1 MNYNL
6 ETYFL
11 LFMIYSILGWC
22 MESVKMIFNKNVGH
36 FVDRGFLI
44 GPYLPIYGSGVV
56 AITFLL
62 GKYSNDIPALFW
74 LSMITC
80 GILEYFTSY
89 FMEKFFNA
97 RWWDYSA
104 RKFNINGRICL
115 ETLIPFGIAGV
126 VTVCFT
132 NPIFVS
138 WLEKLPTLAL
148 HIISIT
154 SLVIILIDSIVSFV
168 IIAGLK
174 NTEADLS
181 SADDT
186 ENISKYVQEI
196 TEDIAMQFESDVRK
210 NHRKRRIKRQR
221 KLIHLKVRANKQIRE
236 AQIKSQKLHARLASE
251 LEELNEKIENAK
263 SSHKELTAQIKE
275 NFAKKSFLHKR
286 LMDAFPTFEISEK
299 LKDKIKNKKN

>member
-22 MESVKMIFNKNVGH
+22 MESIKMIFNKNVGH

-80 GILEYFTSY
+80 GILEYFTSF
-89 FMEKFFNA
+89 FMEKLFNA
-97 RWWDYSA
+97 RWWDYSI

-126 VTVCFT
+126 ITVCFT
-132 NPIFVS
+132 NPFFVNS
-138 WLEKLPTLAL
+138 LDKIPDLVL

-154 SLVIILIDSIVSFV
+154 SFVIILIDSIISFI

-186 ENISKYVQEI
+186 ENISKYVQEV
-196 TEDIAMQFESDVRK
+196 TEDMAMQIESDVRK
-210 NHRKRRIKRQR
+210 NHRKRKIRRQR
-221 KLIHLKVRANKQIRE
+221 KFIHMKVRANKQIRE
-236 AQIKSQKLHARLASE
+236 SQIKSQKLHARITKDLQ
-251 LEELNEKIENAK
+251 ELNERLEKRKLEN
-263 SSHKELTAQIKE
+263 ENLTNKIKE
-275 NFAKKSFLHKR
+275 SFSNKSFLHKR
-286 LMDAFPTFEISEK
+286 LMDAFPTFEITDK
-299 LKDKIKNKKN
+299 LKEKIKNKKN